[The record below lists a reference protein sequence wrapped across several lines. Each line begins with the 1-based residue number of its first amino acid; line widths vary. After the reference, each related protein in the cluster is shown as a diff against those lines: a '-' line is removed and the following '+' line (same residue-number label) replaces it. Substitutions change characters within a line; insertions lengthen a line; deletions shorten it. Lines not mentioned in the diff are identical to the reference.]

1 MMQTL
6 SLENG
11 KYELRFDEAS
21 GALCAYRYGEPWQD
35 FTGNKFIYLLMQ
47 AALAAAEV
55 QPVGEPVAWGQLGT
69 LNGRSY
75 LRQAYD
81 RTPYPPSAGVARE
94 LNLVPL
100 YAAPPAQPAREPDMR
115 HPKIQALI
123 GSNARKNIEMR
134 LIEQVL
140 ADPNCDLTSLDM
152 EYWNS
157 THDKLREKLLATTA
171 REPLTDEQA
180 RDLVKECGLDWQRGY
195 MPLFD
200 DDPTN
205 RYEVLIREV
214 ERRCSIGSQP

>member
-47 AALAAAEV
+47 AALAAAEA

-81 RTPYPPSAGVARE
+81 RTPYPPPAGVARE

-100 YAAPPAQPAREPDMR
+100 YAAPPAQPAA
-115 HPKIQALI
+115 Q
-123 GSNARKNIEMR
+123 
-134 LIEQVL
+134 
-140 ADPNCDLTSLDM
+140 
-152 EYWNS
+152 
-157 THDKLREKLLATTA
+157 
-171 REPLTDEQA
+171 PLTDEQA

-195 MPLFD
+195 MPLFGS
-200 DDPTN
+200 DPTN